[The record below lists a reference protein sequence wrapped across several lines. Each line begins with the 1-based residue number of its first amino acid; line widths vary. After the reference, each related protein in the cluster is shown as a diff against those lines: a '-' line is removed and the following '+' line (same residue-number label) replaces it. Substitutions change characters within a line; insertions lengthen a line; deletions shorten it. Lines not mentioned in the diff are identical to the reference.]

1 MPYKKLLLLV
11 LTGLGSLS
19 LAACSTPSV
28 IKEYVYVYDDLPT
41 ALLADCRG
49 YDGPLVDNGD
59 LARAYLAERQGR
71 VACNA
76 DKEALREWGAKRM
89 FNPPGRIP
97 GQP

>member
-28 IKEYVYVYDDLPT
+28 IKEYVYVHDDLPT
-41 ALLADCRG
+41 TLLADCPG
-49 YDGPLVDNGD
+49 YDGPVVNNGD
-59 LARAYLAERQGR
+59 LAQAYITERQGR

-76 DKEALREWGAKRM
+76 DKEALREWNAKRM
-89 FNPPGRIP
+89 AEPKPSGK
-97 GQP
+97 